1 MLYSIDFPVCGSG
14 TYVAFIQVKTSVFMQ
29 IKVHILCIYSVTIIS
44 PAMII
49 GFTQRRQ
56 TVSES
61 DAPPGFNMSL
71 FLGVNS
77 SRISELTY
85 EVMFR
90 VLETGNATVE
100 AFNLQFQP
108 RFDAL
113 FGTTEAANNPIEDS
127 RVLRAG
133 TQELS
138 VIETLIVNDFTP
150 EDPIKCYEIRI
161 LSLDIITRILFTC
174 NEDDAD
180 PVDFF
185 CIHTIC
191 IKDDDG

>member
-1 MLYSIDFPVCGSG
+1 MFIADPV
-14 TYVAFIQVKTSVFMQ
+14 QKVKTSVCMQ
-29 IKVHILCIYSVTIIS
+29 IKVHIIMYLLCYYIS

-61 DAPPGFNMSL
+61 DAAPGVDTLFL

-77 SRISELTY
+77 SRISELDY
-85 EVMFR
+85 VVQFH

-100 AFNLQFQP
+100 AFNVQFQP

-127 RVLRAG
+127 RVLWAG

-138 VIETLIVNDFTP
+138 EIVTIIVNDFAP
-150 EDPIKCYEIRI
+150 EDPIECYEIRI
-161 LSLDIITRILFTC
+161 FSLDIMTHILFTC
-174 NEDDAD
+174 NEDEAD

>member
-1 MLYSIDFPVCGSG
+1 MYL
-14 TYVAFIQVKTSVFMQ
+14 
-29 IKVHILCIYSVTIIS
+29 LCYYIS

-61 DAPPGFNMSL
+61 VAPPGFNTFL

-77 SRISELTY
+77 SRISELDY
-85 EVMFR
+85 EVQFR

-100 AFNLQFQP
+100 AVNLQFQP

-113 FGTTEAANNPIEDS
+113 FGAIETANSPIEDS
-127 RVLRAG
+127 RLLFAG
-133 TQELS
+133 IQELS
-138 VIETLIVNDFTP
+138 VIGTFIENDFAP
-150 EDPIKCYEIRI
+150 EDPIECYEIRI
-161 LSLDIITRILFTC
+161 LSLDIMTRILFTC
-174 NEDDAD
+174 NEDEAD